1 MNWIGKIIGLVLGY
15 MAGGIL
21 GALVG
26 LALGH
31 WFDKGLARTR
41 FAAGGG
47 GGDPRAA
54 FFRTTFTVMGHLC
67 KADGRVS
74 QAEIAAAEQ
83 VMARMRLTAEQRRQA
98 IEYFNQGKS
107 ADFDLD
113 AALDEFRRTCH
124 GRINLVR
131 IFLEIQIQ
139 AAMADGALGDAERE
153 VLRRI
158 AAHFGVSE
166 ADFERLVAFLSGGYG
181 RSHASEAGRD
191 PLPEAYRELGVSPDA
206 SDAEIKRAYRKLM
219 SEHHPDKLVSKGLPE
234 EMIDV
239 AKERTQE
246 IQAAYDTIRRAR
258 GLK

>member
-1 MNWIGKIIGLVLGY
+1 MNWIGKIIGAVFGY
-15 MAGGIL
+15 MAGGVL

-31 WFDKGLARTR
+31 WFDRGLARAR
-41 FAAGGG
+41 MASGGN
-47 GGDPRAA
+47 DPRAV
-54 FFRTTFTVMGHLC
+54 FFRTTFTVMGHIC

-83 VMARMRLTAEQRRQA
+83 VMNRMRLSQTQRRQA

-107 ADFDLD
+107 AEFDLD
-113 AALDEFRRTCH
+113 AALAEFRQACR
-124 GRINLVR
+124 RMNLVR

-139 AAMADGALGDAERE
+139 AAMADGTLGDAEAR
-153 VLRRI
+153 VLKRI
-158 AAHFGVSE
+158 ASHFGISE
-166 ADFERLVAFLSGGYG
+166 ADFERLVAFLAGGYQ
-181 RSHASEAGRD
+181 RSHASQAGRD
-191 PLPEAYRELGVSPDA
+191 PLPEAYRELGVSEDA
-206 SDAEIKRAYRKLM
+206 SDAEVKRAYRKLM

-234 EMIDV
+234 EMSDV